1 MCMMS
6 PRLQRAKRVLKRVGT
21 TCVTA
26 MYYAPVIV
34 YVYSYVLKDCICN
47 KSVKECAK

>member
-1 MCMMS
+1 MKTQ
-6 PRLQRAKRVLKRVGT
+6 RLQRVKRLLNNVVT
-21 TCVTA
+21 TGSII

-47 KSVKECAK
+47 KNVNDCAK